1 MAQREV
7 IEILKKYI
15 LLLKSEGIVVDKAF
29 LFGSYLLNTASEESD
44 IDLMIVTE
52 NEHDDYLAGKVWA
65 LTNKINTKIEPFL
78 IGRKKFNSVDSSPLV
93 QMIKSKG
100 LEIF

>member
-1 MAQREV
+1 MAQSEV

-52 NEHDDYLAGKVWA
+52 NEYDDYLAGKVWA

-78 IGRKKFNSVDSSPLV
+78 IGRNKFNSVENSPLV

-100 LEIF
+100 LEIV